1 MAETAFLQ
9 DLLKLLSIN
18 KGYPKYQ
25 HERRIDLFVNYFLP
39 WILKAAFGSPI
50 DLVVP
55 EFPLKKASSK
65 LSTNADYLAFSAR
78 DKLIFL
84 CEFKTTHRSFE
95 LDQMERYYQAQKTGW
110 LRVLAD
116 VAEVS
121 ASTSQENAPKYIKLL
136 DTIRAIPS
144 DVTLRVVYI
153 APEATRP
160 MLHEAASG
168 RDYSF
173 LSLESLH
180 TLDIESPFKEE
191 WLVVRSS
198 I

>member
-39 WILKAAFGSPI
+39 AILDAAFGSPI

-55 EFPLKKASSK
+55 EFPLKKVSSK
-65 LSTNADYLAFSAR
+65 QSTNADYLAFSAR
-78 DKLIFL
+78 DNLVFL

-95 LDQMERYYQAQKTGW
+95 QDQLERYYQAQEAGW
-110 LRVLAD
+110 PRILAD
-116 VAEVS
+116 VEEVS
-121 ASTSQENAPKYIKLL
+121 TSTAQQNEPKYRKLL
-136 DTIRAIPS
+136 DAIRAIPP
-144 DVTLRVVYI
+144 DVTFRVVYI
-153 APEATRP
+153 APEATRA
-160 MLHEAASG
+160 MLDAAASG
-168 RDYSF
+168 RHYSF
-173 LSLESLH
+173 LSLETLH
-180 TLDIESPFKEE
+180 TLDIHSAFKEE

>member
-1 MAETAFLQ
+1 MAQTAFLQ

-39 WILKAAFGSPI
+39 WILKAVFGSPI

-55 EFPLKKASSK
+55 EFPLKKPSSK
-65 LSTNADYLAFSAR
+65 LSTNADYLAFCAR
-78 DKLIFL
+78 DRLIFL

-95 LDQMERYYQAQKTGW
+95 PDQMERYYQAQKAGW
-110 LRVLAD
+110 PRVLAD
-116 VAEVS
+116 VEEVS

-136 DTIRAIPS
+136 DTLRAIPS
-144 DVTLRVVYI
+144 DATLRVVYI
-153 APEATRP
+153 APEVTRST
-160 MLHEAASG
+160 LHEAASG
-168 RDYSF
+168 RDYSL